1 MTTTPEIANDPPCQA
16 CGTQPEQREC
26 TDCAK
31 SADIVDCGHQDQPRP
46 LAADQDGEV
55 RCETCSAAHNN
66 PECNS
71 CGNQI
76 WDSEMEDT
84 VECAYCGRLIHNRC
98 CDDIQC
104 LNAERCEAAFVAN
117 G

>member
-1 MTTTPEIANDPPCQA
+1 MPSKPEIENDPPCEA
-16 CGTQPEQREC
+16 CGAEPQRRTC
-26 TDCAK
+26 VDC
-31 SADIVDCGHQDQPRP
+31 SRTADIVDCGHQDQPRP

-71 CGNQI
+71 CGHLI
-76 WDSEMEDT
+76 LDSEID
-84 VECAYCGRLIHNRC
+84 VECAYCGRLIHGRC
-98 CDDIQC
+98 CNGVQC
-104 LNAERCEAAFVAN
+104 SNSERCEAAFLGN